1 MSDNARYHV
10 NELIVDIF
18 NQILTL
24 EERYHTLHGSELSI
38 NEIHTIDAIKN
49 SETKQMSDVAR
60 DLNITQGTL
69 TTTIKR
75 LENKGFVK
83 RVQDSSDRRIYRL
96 NLEGLAL
103 DVLEIHDQFHN
114 EMIEWILS
122 QLGNDEKLIQS
133 IAELNKFFKNLIED
147 KKIGWNFK

>member
-1 MSDNARYHV
+1 MSANARYHV

-24 EERYHTLHGSELSI
+24 EERYHTLRGTELSMS
-38 NEIHTIDAIKN
+38 EIHTLDAIHS

-75 LENKGFVK
+75 LENKGYVK
-83 RVQDSSDRRIYRL
+83 RVQDTLDRRIYRL
-96 NLEGLAL
+96 NLEDSAL
-103 DVLEIHDQFHN
+103 LVLDIHEEFHN
-114 EMIEWILS
+114 EMIEGIIS
-122 QLGNDEKLIQS
+122 QIGNDEKLIQS

-147 KKIGWNFK
+147 KKIG

>member
-1 MSDNARYHV
+1 MSDHARYHV

-24 EERYHTLHGSELSI
+24 EERYHTVHGSELSI
-38 NEIHTIDAIKN
+38 SEIHTIDAIQSSK
-49 SETKQMSDVAR
+49 TKQMSDVAR

-69 TTTIKR
+69 TTTVKR

-83 RVQDSSDRRIYRL
+83 RVQDTSDRRIFRL
-96 NLEGLAL
+96 KLEDKAL
-103 DVLEIHDQFHN
+103 DVLKIHDQFHN
-114 EMIEWILS
+114 EMIEGIIS
-122 QLGNDEKLIQS
+122 QIGNDEKLILS

-147 KKIGWNFK
+147 KKIG

>member
-114 EMIEWILS
+114 EMIEGILS

-147 KKIGWNFK
+147 KKIG

>member
-24 EERYHTLHGSELSI
+24 EEQYHTLHGSELSI

-83 RVQDSSDRRIYRL
+83 RVQDLSDRRIYRL

-114 EMIEWILS
+114 EMIEGILS

-147 KKIGWNFK
+147 KKIG